1 MAGDRRRV
9 VNALFLPALGP
20 APERGWQPP
29 VDVYRVPDG
38 WLLKF
43 ELAGVAPEDISVRVE
58 GSRVVVRGS
67 RIDRCRE
74 PGCRLH
80 QLEITYSTFERS
92 VELPDDLRAATIGS
106 EFQYGMVIVH
116 IHKGQPR

>member
-1 MAGDRRRV
+1 V
-9 VNALFLPALGP
+9 HSLFLPAL
-20 APERGWQPP
+20 ASASARGWQPP

-43 ELAGVAPEDISVRVE
+43 ELAGVAPEDITVRVE
-58 GSRVVVRGS
+58 GSRVTVRGS

-92 VELPDDLRAATIGS
+92 VELPDDLRSATIRS
-106 EFQYGMVIVH
+106 EFQNGMVIIR
-116 IHKGQPR
+116 IHKDPLR